1 MSITIIA
8 EPLSAAAFLPFGTVL
23 EAPREPGRTMPVPVV
38 ENGRAAAPTTVA
50 LIRLPALAGPLRIDR
65 MERHPLSGQCFIAM
79 AGARLMV
86 AVATATPSGD
96 PDPSGI
102 RVFIAAPSQSFA
114 YHCGIW
120 HAALAA
126 LDAPA
131 TVASFLNRDGSAAD
145 ATIVPFEAAI
155 EVVLP

>member
-1 MSITIIA
+1 MSITVRA

-23 EAPREPGRTMPVPVV
+23 EAPRDPGRTLPAPVV
-38 ENGRAAAPTTVA
+38 ENGRETAATTVT
-50 LIRLPALAGPLRIDR
+50 LIRLPALAGPVRIDR
-65 MERHPLSGQCFIAM
+65 MERHPQSGQCFIAM

-86 AVATATPSGD
+86 AVAGATPSGD
-96 PDPSGI
+96 PDAAGV
-102 RVFIAAPSQSFA
+102 RVFIAAPNQSFT
-114 YHCGIW
+114 YHRGIW

-131 TVASFLNRDGSAAD
+131 TVASFLNRDGSPAD
-145 ATIVPFEAAI
+145 AVVVPFDAAI

>member
-1 MSITIIA
+1 MSIAIIA
-8 EPLSAAAFLPFGTVL
+8 EPLAAAAFLPFGTVL
-23 EAPREPGRTMPVPVV
+23 EAPRAPGRTMPAPVV
-38 ENGRAAAPTTVA
+38 ENGRKAARTTVT
-50 LIRLPALAGPLRIDR
+50 LIRLPALAPPLLIDR
-65 MERHPLSGQCFIAM
+65 MERHPRSGQCFIAM

-86 AVATATPSGD
+86 AVADATPSGA
-96 PDPSGI
+96 PDPAGV
-102 RVFIAAPSQSFA
+102 RVFIAAPNQSFT

-145 ATIVPFEAAI
+145 AIIIPFDAAI